1 MIARIVRFVVDLWG
15 RKSGAGE
22 KLPKKTAP
30 ERRRKKILVG
40 WEIVAKIKDEAAPLY
55 IGNGRI
61 IYRKKEDAYVALKT
75 LPHPRLAKVLPVYV
89 ISSGTDEET
98 SASWWQSCEER
109 PKGGPEKPP
118 GV

>member
-15 RKSGAGE
+15 RKSGAEE

-40 WEIVAKIKDEAAPLY
+40 WEVVAKFVEGEPGVAPLY

-75 LPHPRLAKVLPVYV
+75 LPYPKLAKVLPVYV
-89 ISSGTDEET
+89 IASGADEEAST
-98 SASWWQSCEER
+98 SWWKSGSE
-109 PKGGPEKPP
+109 
-118 GV
+118 